1 MFTENL
7 SAFLSVN
14 VNRLK
19 DFDEIKREEMLLER
33 HTMQSVRKRSSDNMD
48 EQVNWYRPLP
58 ISDLQTLVVPGC
70 NSEEKQRQKEREL
83 VVLQALYFTKDM

>member
-1 MFTENL
+1 M
-7 SAFLSVN
+7 
-14 VNRLK
+14 K
-19 DFDEIKREEMLLER
+19 DFNEIKREEMLLER

-58 ISDLQTLVVPGC
+58 ISDLQALIIPGC

-83 VVLQALYFTKDM
+83 GVLQALYFTKDM